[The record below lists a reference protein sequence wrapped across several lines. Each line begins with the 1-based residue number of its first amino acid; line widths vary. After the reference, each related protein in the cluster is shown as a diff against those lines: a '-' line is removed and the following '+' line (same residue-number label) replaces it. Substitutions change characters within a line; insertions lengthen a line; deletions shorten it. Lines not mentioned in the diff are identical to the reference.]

1 VKEILG
7 VRLATLHNLTFY
19 NTLIK
24 EIREAI
30 NSGTFSQY
38 KNNFIERYTRSD
50 EGDTE

>member
-7 VRLATLHNLTFY
+7 VRLTTLHNLTFY

-30 NSGTFSQY
+30 NNNSFSEY

-50 EGDTE
+50 EGNIR